1 MSESSDQHHIKGKA
15 IRTVTLVGAVLNVFL
30 AVLKIGIG
38 KVAGSQALV
47 ADGVHSLSDLMTD
60 TAIMV
65 GSRYWTAPADSS
77 HPYGHGKFETLT
89 NAFIGL
95 MLALVGIG
103 IGWDA
108 IETLSETPPPAPGM
122 LAFYAAVA
130 SIVIKELLFRWTMH
144 KAKHIH
150 SGALR
155 ANAWHHRSDALSSV
169 PVAVAVIAN
178 AIFPSLKYLDQIA
191 ALLVTGM
198 ILKAAYDILWP
209 AFKELTDARGSAEVE
224 KRLVLMA
231 EEDKDIREIHAIR
244 SRQTGGS
251 LLLDCH
257 ILVDPEMSIENAHT
271 VSERFKQNIITQMD
285 NVIDV
290 VIHIEP
296 YTCEERLVNPCSVD
310 EQRHQQKNKSN
321 R

>member
-1 MSESSDQHHIKGKA
+1 MSEPSGQHHVKGKT
-15 IRTVTLVGAVLNVFL
+15 IRTVTLVGAILNVFL

-38 KVAGSQALV
+38 KLAGSQALV
-47 ADGVHSLSDLMTD
+47 ADGVHSFSDLMTD
-60 TAIMV
+60 AVILL
-65 GSRYWTAPADSS
+65 GSRYWMAPADSN
-77 HPYGHGKFETLT
+77 HPYGHGKFETLA
-89 NAFIGL
+89 NVFIGL

-103 IGWDA
+103 IGWDS
-108 IETLSETPPPAPGM
+108 IETLSDTAPPAPGI

-130 SIVIKELLFRWTMH
+130 AIVIKELLFRWTMH
-144 KAKHIH
+144 EAKLVH
-150 SGALR
+150 SAVLR

-198 ILKAAYDILWP
+198 ILKAAFEIIWP
-209 AFKELTDARGSAEVE
+209 ALNELTDARGSEEVE
-224 KRLVLMA
+224 KRLVHMA
-231 EEDKDIREIHAIR
+231 DEDKDIREIHAIR

-257 ILVDPEMSIENAHT
+257 ILVDPDMSIENAHAI
-271 VSERFKQNIITQMD
+271 SERFKQRIITEME

-296 YTCEERLVNPCSVD
+296 YTCEERLVNPCSLD
-310 EQRHQQKNKSN
+310 EQLHQQAKKTN

>member
-1 MSESSDQHHIKGKA
+1 MPEASDQDSVKGKT
-15 IRTVTLVGAVLNVFL
+15 IRTVTLVGAILNVFL
-30 AVLKIGIG
+30 AVVKIGVG

-47 ADGVHSLSDLMTD
+47 ADGVHSFSDLITD
-60 TAIMV
+60 AVILF
-65 GSRYWTAPADSS
+65 GSRYWMAPADSN
-77 HPYGHGKFETLT
+77 HPYGHGKFETLA
-89 NAFIGL
+89 NVFIGL

-103 IGWDA
+103 LGWDS
-108 IETLSETPPPAPGM
+108 IETLSDTAPPAPGM

-130 SIVIKELLFRWTMH
+130 AIVMKEVLYRWTMQ
-144 KAKHIH
+144 KAKHIQ

-198 ILKAAYDILWP
+198 ILKAAFEIIWP
-209 AFKELTDARGSAEVE
+209 ALKELTDARGSEEVE
-224 KRLVLMA
+224 KRLVQLA
-231 EEDKDIREIHAIR
+231 DEDGDIREIHAIR

-257 ILVDPEMSIENAHT
+257 ILVDPEMTIEHAHGI
-271 VSERFKQNIITQMD
+271 SERFKMTIITQMD

-296 YTCEERLVNPCSVD
+296 YTCEERLVNPCSL
-310 EQRHQQKNKSN
+310 EERLHQQKNKPN

>member
-1 MSESSDQHHIKGKA
+1 MSEPSGQHHVKGKT
-15 IRTVTLVGAVLNVFL
+15 IRTVTLVGAILNVFL

-38 KVAGSQALV
+38 KLAGSQALV
-47 ADGVHSLSDLMTD
+47 ADGVHSFSDLMTD
-60 TAIMV
+60 AVILL
-65 GSRYWTAPADSS
+65 GSRYWMAPADSN
-77 HPYGHGKFETLT
+77 HPYGHGKFETLA
-89 NAFIGL
+89 NVFIGL

-103 IGWDA
+103 IGWDS
-108 IETLSETPPPAPGM
+108 IETLSDTAPPAPGI

-130 SIVIKELLFRWTMH
+130 AIVIKELLFRWIMH
-144 KAKHIH
+144 EAKLVH
-150 SGALR
+150 SAVLR

-198 ILKAAYDILWP
+198 ILKAAFEIIWP
-209 AFKELTDARGSAEVE
+209 ALNELTDARGSEEVE
-224 KRLVLMA
+224 KRLVHMA
-231 EEDKDIREIHAIR
+231 DEDKDIREIHAIR

-257 ILVDPEMSIENAHT
+257 ILVDPDMSIENAHAI
-271 VSERFKQNIITQMD
+271 SERFKQRITTEME

-296 YTCEERLVNPCSVD
+296 YTCEERLVNPCSLD
-310 EQRHQQKNKSN
+310 EQLHQQAKKTN

>member
-1 MSESSDQHHIKGKA
+1 MSEPSGQHHVKGKT
-15 IRTVTLVGAVLNVFL
+15 IRTVTLVGAILNVFL

-38 KVAGSQALV
+38 KLAGSQALV
-47 ADGVHSLSDLMTD
+47 ADGVHSFSDLMTD
-60 TAIMV
+60 AVILL
-65 GSRYWTAPADSS
+65 GSRYWMAPADSN
-77 HPYGHGKFETLT
+77 HPYGHGKFETLA
-89 NAFIGL
+89 NVFIGL

-103 IGWDA
+103 IGWDS
-108 IETLSETPPPAPGM
+108 IETLSDTAPPAPGI

-130 SIVIKELLFRWTMH
+130 AIVIKELLFRWTMH
-144 KAKHIH
+144 EAKLVH
-150 SGALR
+150 SAVLR

-198 ILKAAYDILWP
+198 ILKAAFEIIWP
-209 AFKELTDARGSAEVE
+209 ALNELTDARGSEEVE
-224 KRLVLMA
+224 KRLVHMA
-231 EEDKDIREIHAIR
+231 DEDKDIREIHAIR

-257 ILVDPEMSIENAHT
+257 ILVDPDMSIENAHAI
-271 VSERFKQNIITQMD
+271 SERFKQRITTEME

-296 YTCEERLVNPCSVD
+296 YTCEERLVNPCSLD
-310 EQRHQQKNKSN
+310 EQLHQQAKKTN

>member
-1 MSESSDQHHIKGKA
+1 MPEPSDQHHVKGKT
-15 IRTVTLVGAVLNVFL
+15 IRTVTLVGAILNVFL

-47 ADGVHSLSDLMTD
+47 ADGVHSFTDLMTD
-60 TAIMV
+60 AVILL
-65 GSRYWTAPADSS
+65 GSRYWMAPADSG
-77 HPYGHGKFETLT
+77 HPYGHGKFETLA
-89 NAFIGL
+89 NVFIGL

-103 IGWDA
+103 IGWDS
-108 IETLSETPPPAPGM
+108 IETLSDTAPPAPGM

-130 SIVIKELLFRWTMH
+130 AIVMKELLYRWTMH
-144 KAKHIH
+144 EAKQIH
-150 SGALR
+150 SAVLR

-198 ILKAAYDILWP
+198 ILKAAFEIIWP
-209 AFKELTDARGSAEVE
+209 ALHELTDARGSEDVE
-224 KRLVLMA
+224 QRLVHMA

-257 ILVDPEMSIENAHT
+257 ILVDPEMSIENAHAI
-271 VSERFKQNIITQMD
+271 SERFKQNILTQMD

-296 YTCEERLVNPCSVD
+296 YTCEERLVNPCSLD
-310 EQRHQQKNKSN
+310 EQLHQQKKKPN